1 MIPSPSGVT
10 GRGRGQS
17 APLETSDRE
26 IFADV
31 SGIRKKEARKK
42 GKRGENW
49 EEKKE
54 NCEREGGKLELEVGK
69 VIKRGEDLFFFF
81 PCFWLLKTT
90 EICFGST
97 KIGIF
102 YREKSISRQKKIG
115 KNYFAPLSKI
125 YLLRPCPLPQLLP
138 VELLMQTKALH
149 NRTVCA
155 IHASVPRFPGMCGL
169 YRTIKGSTKAKN
181 GSTMPVKYFIEP
193 KRVLSP

>member
-1 MIPSPSGVT
+1 MSKAKSVARNQVCWRGSLAALCTTGPEEDRWGRVRRHYFLLVCGTEGTFSMIPSPSGVT
-10 GRGRGQS
+10 GRGQGQS

-54 NCEREGGKLELEVGK
+54 NCEKEGGKLELEVGK
-69 VIKRGEDLFFFF
+69 VIKRGEDHFFFFF
-81 PCFWLLKTT
+81 PCFSLLKTT

-102 YREKSISRQKKIG
+102 YREKSISRQKKNRE
-115 KNYFAPLSKI
+115 K
-125 YLLRPCPLPQLLP
+125 LLCPPQ
-138 VELLMQTKALH
+138 
-149 NRTVCA
+149 
-155 IHASVPRFPGMCGL
+155 
-169 YRTIKGSTKAKN
+169 
-181 GSTMPVKYFIEP
+181 
-193 KRVLSP
+193 